1 MNTEDPSNNPGRMM
15 LHRVGAGPV
24 TEEKIAER
32 AREIAR
38 IEHSREV
45 TDQHREQAS
54 RELHGRTLPDTI
66 EDDAFAEEGAS
77 RDPAE
82 PLPERGHH
90 TLNRE
95 GDNEESLPER
105 LALEGVDEAQHEQ
118 MLADRRRRTDTP

>member
-1 MNTEDPSNNPGRMM
+1 MNTENPSEDPGRIM

-24 TEEKIAER
+24 TEAKIEER

-38 IEHSREV
+38 IEHSRDV
-45 TDQHREQAS
+45 TDQHREQAR
-54 RELHGRTLPDTI
+54 RELHGRTLPDAI

-82 PLPERGHH
+82 PLAHRGHH

-95 GDNEESLPER
+95 GDNEEALPER

-118 MLADRRRRTDTP
+118 MLADRRRRPDSL